1 MGEVGQC
8 TPKKQKRQ
16 ANKYH
21 TTLKGGAFPAFP
33 LELYDVISDFKA
45 HDNKPLMAALAQS
58 TVVILNIFGHA
69 VRLSFLLKAFS
80 SRITFTILS
89 F

>member
-1 MGEVGQC
+1 MREVGQC

-21 TTLKGGAFPAFP
+21 TTLKGGAFP

-58 TVVILNIFGHA
+58 TVVILIS
-69 VRLSFLLKAFS
+69 LD
-80 SRITFTILS
+80 TP
-89 F
+89 